1 MQASFPVSAEFS
13 GISLF
18 SRLARP
24 FQSAA
29 KAVASDATDRERMIV
44 AGYQETLAQVQESDF
59 SASYN
64 LLSSLR

>member
-1 MQASFPVSAEFS
+1 MQASFLASAELS

-18 SRLARP
+18 SRLTRP

-29 KAVASDATDRERMIV
+29 KADDERVIV
-44 AGYQETLAQVQESDF
+44 AGYQETLAQVQETDF

-64 LLSSLR
+64 LLSGLR